1 MSELEETR
9 NVRMKRFPYKE
20 ALRQWWNAPSA
31 EKAEFDVLSMLPF
44 FPKPDATRTATS
56 KLVDIGKNRYIN
68 EFHIQNTTNGT
79 PHRNLVMLHGY
90 GTGLGIFFQN
100 YDQISSTPDWNVFSL
115 DLLGLGRSSRRPKF
129 KIQTSDT
136 DKKIVNEKTG
146 EVVYPAVIESE
157 NYFIDAIEDW
167 RQVRKIEK
175 FTLMGHSMGGYLAAA
190 YAFKYP
196 ERVEKLILVSPVGVE
211 RSGDVEVDDSA
222 SLLQGAKEIAAQPV
236 PDERLFPAITHDEG
250 MKVHPGAIPPQEK
263 IHWLMKYLW
272 THHYS
277 PFMLIR
283 QAPPGVGVRLM
294 SAWSLWRFQDLS
306 EEDRMKLHLYSYK
319 LMDSKA
325 SGELA
330 LTRLLKPVALARM
343 PLLDRLDKIKC
354 PTMWM
359 YGEKDWMNAEAG
371 AEATQT
377 LNRNASNEN
386 NTQSV
391 FKLVKRAGHHIYLDN
406 TRAFNSLIVDF
417 MTR

>member
-1 MSELEETR
+1 
-9 NVRMKRFPYKE
+9 MKRFSYKE
-20 ALRQWWNAPSA
+20 SLRQWWNAPTA
-31 EKAEFDVLSMLPF
+31 AKAEFDVLSMLPF
-44 FPKPDATRTATS
+44 FPKPDSTRTATS
-56 KLVDIGKNRYIN
+56 ELVDIGRDRFIN
-68 EFHIQNTTNGT
+68 EFHIANTSATNG
-79 PHRNLVMLHGY
+79 PPKRNLVMLHGY

-100 YDQISSTPDWNVFSL
+100 YDQISKTPDWNVFSL

-129 KIQTSDT
+129 QIKTHDT
-136 DKKIVNEKTG
+136 DKTVRDEKTG
-146 EVVYPAVIESE
+146 QLVYPAVIESE

-167 RQVRKIEK
+167 RRIRKIEK

-211 RSGDVEVDDSA
+211 KSDETRTDSEA
-222 SLLQGAKEIAAQPV
+222 SLLEGAKELAANPM
-236 PDERLFPAITHDEG
+236 PDERLFPTITHDG
-250 MKVHPGAIPPQEK
+250 DMKVHAGAIRTDRQV
-263 IHWLMKYLW
+263 HWLLKYLW

-283 QAPPGVGVRLM
+283 QAPPGVGPRLM

-306 EEDRMKLHLYSYK
+306 EEDQMKLHLYSYK
-319 LMDSKA
+319 LMESKA

-343 PLLDRLDKIKC
+343 PLIDRLESIKC

-371 AEATQT
+371 AEATQK
-377 LNRNASNEN
+377 LNRAASATN
-386 NTQSV
+386 NTSSI
-391 FKLVKRAGHHIYLDN
+391 FKLVKNAGHHIYLDN
-406 TRAFNSLIVDF
+406 INVFNSLIVDF
-417 MTR
+417 MTQPNAQ